1 MRNISSVAGGVVIG
15 AAIMFGALE
24 LLREDDGA
32 APQQSVE
39 PTSPPPQAAADPTRE
54 AADKQPPK
62 IPLAA
67 DAAFVGMQ
75 VQGIT
80 PAVALALGLEGGGG
94 VLVRDVALG
103 GPSAEAGFRRGD
115 LIVRFAGHDVDT
127 FEALV
132 AVVAGLKSGHGVK
145 ATVLRR
151 GAKVEL
157 TMKTGAW
164 APSWRISNGA
174 FATLPA
180 VGLTLASLT
189 EKIRDVFSLRWG
201 STGVVITLVDLE
213 KSIDMDLRRGELI
226 LQVNQE
232 AVWLPDQV
240 LAKYGEAKKKGLH
253 KILLLVEGP
262 GGYRFSLLPVR

>member
-1 MRNISSVAGGVVIG
+1 MRNISYLVGGIAIG

-24 LLREDDGA
+24 LLREDDPAGSPGPVAQTPPPPATTA
-32 APQQSVE
+32 AP
-39 PTSPPPQAAADPTRE
+39 TRKGPDNKPSE
-54 AADKQPPK
+54 A
-62 IPLAA
+62 PLAG
-67 DAAFVGMQ
+67 AAFVGMQ

-80 PAVALALGLEGGGG
+80 PVVAAALGLEKASG

-115 LIVRFAGHDVDT
+115 LIVRFAGRDVDT
-127 FEALV
+127 FETLV
-132 AVVAGLKSGHGVK
+132 TVVKGLKADQDIK
-145 ATVLRR
+145 AKVVRR
-151 GAKVEL
+151 GAEVEL

-164 APSWRISNGA
+164 APSWRITNGA
-174 FATLPA
+174 FANIPA

-189 EKIRDVFSLRWG
+189 GKIRDVFSLRWG

-213 KSIDMDLRRGELI
+213 KSVDMDLQRGDLI

-232 AVWLPDQV
+232 AVWSPDQV
-240 LAKYGEAKKKGLH
+240 VAKYREAKEKKLQ

-262 GGYRFSLLPVR
+262 GGFRFSLLPVR

>member
-1 MRNISSVAGGVVIG
+1 MSIRTHLTLVSALVALAVALG
-15 AAIMFGALE
+15 A
-24 LLREDDGA
+24 
-32 APQQSVE
+32 
-39 PTSPPPQAAADPTRE
+39 PPRAAAE
-54 AADKQPPK
+54 
-62 IPLAA
+62 
-67 DAAFVGMQ
+67 AAFVGMQ

-80 PAVALALGLEGGGG
+80 PVVAAALGLERESG

-115 LIVRFAGHDVDT
+115 LIVRFAGRNVDT

-132 AVVAGLKSGHGVK
+132 AVVTGLKAGQSVK

-157 TMKTGAW
+157 TMKTGVW
-164 APSWRISNGA
+164 HPSWRISNGA

-189 EKIRDVFSLRWG
+189 EKTRDVFSLRWG
-201 STGVVITLVDLE
+201 STGVVITLIDPG
-213 KSIDMDLRRGELI
+213 KSTDMDLQRGELI

-232 AVWLPDQV
+232 SVWMPAQV
-240 LAKYGEAKKKGLH
+240 LAKYREAKEKELT
-253 KILLLVEGP
+253 KILLLVEGTS
-262 GGYRFSLLPVR
+262 GYRFSLLPIR

>member
-1 MRNISSVAGGVVIG
+1 MSIRTHLTLVSALVALAVALG
-15 AAIMFGALE
+15 A
-24 LLREDDGA
+24 
-32 APQQSVE
+32 
-39 PTSPPPQAAADPTRE
+39 PPRAAAE
-54 AADKQPPK
+54 
-62 IPLAA
+62 
-67 DAAFVGMQ
+67 AAFVGMQ

-80 PAVALALGLEGGGG
+80 PVVAAALGLERESG

-115 LIVRFAGHDVDT
+115 LIVRFAGRNVDT

-132 AVVAGLKSGHGVK
+132 AVVTGLKAGQSVK

-157 TMKTGAW
+157 TMKTGVW
-164 APSWRISNGA
+164 HPSWRISNGA

-189 EKIRDVFSLRWG
+189 EKTRDVFSLRWG
-201 STGVVITLVDLE
+201 STGVVITLIDPG
-213 KSIDMDLRRGELI
+213 KSTGMDLQRGELI

-232 AVWLPDQV
+232 SVWMPAQV
-240 LAKYGEAKKKGLH
+240 LAKYREAKEKELT
-253 KILLLVEGP
+253 KILLLVEGTS
-262 GGYRFSLLPVR
+262 GYRFSLLPIR